1 MDRARGI
8 GGCPPFGRKRVQVA
22 FQVAGRRL
30 CQVLGFTSRS
40 PQSLASWVHPFRR
53 VKAKDS
59 GGGIQ
64 LGPVNLGGE

>member
-1 MDRARGI
+1 
-8 GGCPPFGRKRVQVA
+8 VQVA

-40 PQSLASWVHPFRR
+40 PQSLASWAHPFRR